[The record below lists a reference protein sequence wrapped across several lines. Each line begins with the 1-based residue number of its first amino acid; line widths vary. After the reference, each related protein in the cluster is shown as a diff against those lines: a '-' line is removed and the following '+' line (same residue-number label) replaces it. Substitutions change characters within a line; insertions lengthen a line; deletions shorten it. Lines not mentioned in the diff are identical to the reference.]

1 MNDVIALILGGGRG
15 TRLFPLT
22 QHRSKPA
29 VPIGGNYRLV
39 DVAVSNCLHANLRRI
54 FVLTQYQSES
64 LNKHVG
70 NTYKFDMFSSGF
82 VEVLAAEQTEQ
93 RSDWFQGTADAVRQC
108 LKHVLRE
115 PFTDIAI
122 LGGDQLY
129 RLDFRE
135 MLRVHRESKA
145 DATVAIKPVPAEQT
159 RGFGIMK
166 TATDGRIIHFEEKP
180 GPERLPDLVSP
191 LPPTV
196 KAGAGDGK
204 AYLAS
209 MGIYLFGR
217 RALVEALSNE
227 QHNDFGRHVIP
238 AMLSRLRVQS
248 YAFDGYWEDVGTIQS
263 FYEANMAL
271 TAAQPPFSFYDAR
284 FPIFTN
290 PRQLQPAKL
299 QECKVTASLIADGCF
314 IEGAEIEGSVIGIRS
329 RIGKRAKIRR
339 SLIIGADSYE
349 TPEEIEAALK
359 DKAAEPPIGIGDDT
373 VIDCAI
379 IDKDARIGRGVRIL
393 NEAKVRE
400 RDGAHHF
407 IREGLVIVPKGAVI
421 PDGTVI

>member
-1 MNDVIALILGGGRG
+1 
-15 TRLFPLT
+15 
-22 QHRSKPA
+22 
-29 VPIGGNYRLV
+29 
-39 DVAVSNCLHANLRRI
+39 
-54 FVLTQYQSES
+54 
-64 LNKHVG
+64 
-70 NTYKFDMFSSGF
+70 MFSSGF

-115 PFTDIAI
+115 RVSEIAI

-129 RLDFRE
+129 RLDFRD

-159 RGFGIMK
+159 SGFGIMK
-166 TATDGRIIHFEEKP
+166 TAADGRIIHFEEKP
-180 GPERLPDLVSP
+180 GPERLPDLISP
-191 LPPTV
+191 LP
-196 KAGAGDGK
+196 GGGNK

-238 AMLSRLRVQS
+238 AMLSRLRVQA
-248 YAFDGYWEDVGTIQS
+248 YTFDGYWEDVGTIMS

-299 QECKVTASLIADGCF
+299 QDCRVTASLIADGCF
-314 IEGAEIEGSVIGIRS
+314 IEGAEIESSVIGIRS

-349 TPEEIEAALK
+349 TPEEIEAAWK
-359 DKAAEPPIGIGDDT
+359 GGEPPMGIGDDSI
-373 VIDCAI
+373 IDRAI
-379 IDKDARIGRGVRIL
+379 IDKDARIGRGVKIV
-393 NEAKVRE
+393 NEGKVRE
-400 RDGAHHF
+400 RDGANYF

-421 PDGTVI
+421 PDGTII